1 MKQRSAHVVNE
12 HQSSSNKEGDCKLA
26 AHRLGVCMRRGP
38 LRLALGAS
46 CGAQLT
52 ATPAA
57 RAHHHRRRLRSAARS
72 AALPGPRRCR
82 WPGRRARARQS
93 AAARPHAAPP
103 ALATQ
108 TEPSLWLTHPSTD
121 CGSQAP
127 QPERVAPLAPAELHG
142 RKSVRPRRRSV
153 LACSS
158 GRRAPRAARQV
169 DLCLHVTGVAT
180 AHQRASP
187 CLSTTGHARNLASAD
202 HS

>member
-57 RAHHHRRRLRSAARS
+57 RAHHHRRRPRSAARS
-72 AALPGPRRCR
+72 AASPGPRRCR

-108 TEPSLWLTHPSTD
+108 TEPSLWLTHPALTLVPKRRSPDAWLRLRLQSCAAATASAQ
-121 CGSQAP
+121 GGAARSRA
-127 QPERVAPLAPAELHG
+127 RLAAAHLVLHG
-142 RKSVRPRRRSV
+142 RLTS
-153 LACSS
+153 
-158 GRRAPRAARQV
+158 ARM
-169 DLCLHVTGVAT
+169 
-180 AHQRASP
+180 
-187 CLSTTGHARNLASAD
+187 
-202 HS
+202 